1 MQVYQRT
8 QAVITLFDVSEEQSK
23 KEVDGLTRAA
33 NEASNKAAQAE
44 KAIKDR
50 DGVILSLQ
58 EKVAA
63 AEAKATAAEAKVIAA
78 EADLEGFQAS
88 VQARLLSDANEAVDV
103 GAYNILVGRLEVLRA
118 AEGGVVG
125 TWRLEDVQTEMNKW
139 YPEEGGVPGV
149 RFVEFLEE
157 NKEENDDAGG
167 EHTAS
172 TASGTA

>member
-1 MQVYQRT
+1 MV
-8 QAVITLFDVSEEQSK
+8 TLFDASEEQSK
-23 KEVDGLTRAA
+23 KEVDGLTWAM
-33 NEASNKAAQAE
+33 NEASDKAAQAE
-44 KAIKDR
+44 AAVKDCE
-50 DGVILSLQ
+50 GVILSLQ
-58 EKVAA
+58 EKAAA
-63 AEAKATAAEAKVIAA
+63 AEAKATAAEARATAA
-78 EADLEGFQAS
+78 EVRATRAEAELGNLQAGVLAS
-88 VQARLLSDANEAVDV
+88 RLKDANEAVDV